1 MTVLKRDARSVIS
14 LQYLHA
20 LKENLT
26 KDEVV
31 INKDKQKHITVFF
44 ILFLLLQHPLSPQ
57 ILIWSIAGFY
67 FILCHPVDE
76 QINISGNIYQCHNL
90 CSHLIRSECSQSNI
104 YWHLNY
110 MNAFG
115 TLAFV
120 FKNKCQFEFAVNWN
134 KSMTRSDI
142 LENHVSKCATL

>member
-44 ILFLLLQHPLSPQ
+44 ILFLLLQHPLSP
-57 ILIWSIAGFY
+57 
-67 FILCHPVDE
+67 
-76 QINISGNIYQCHNL
+76 
-90 CSHLIRSECSQSNI
+90 
-104 YWHLNY
+104 
-110 MNAFG
+110 
-115 TLAFV
+115 
-120 FKNKCQFEFAVNWN
+120 
-134 KSMTRSDI
+134 
-142 LENHVSKCATL
+142 